1 MGFLTL
7 QPMCRIL
14 TSEKGFD
21 YVCWQNIFLWKSCR
35 IHPSAVVSLS
45 HYIYAATHTH
55 THGAHGL
62 MDKCCKYR
70 LHTHTHFFLTMDQSD
85 EHGKCFTATSA
96 SIPSYPIPL
105 FEQNKTTRKK
115 KLAKILFLL
124 VGAATTTATNSIKVL
139 VVRRERKSIYCV
151 RFFRRFVQKPTE
163 YGTSECRARDCK
175 CRSTAGD
182 AMHRP
187 TQLYNFT
194 CTTNNKK
201 SAQSVLQ
208 FLSRK

>member
-1 MGFLTL
+1 MSAGRTFFSGNRVESIRRRWFHFRTIYI
-7 QPMCRIL
+7 QP
-14 TSEKGFD
+14 
-21 YVCWQNIFLWKSCR
+21 
-35 IHPSAVVSLS
+35 
-45 HYIYAATHTH
+45 HTH

-62 MDKCCKYR
+62 MDKCCKHR
-70 LHTHTHFFLTMDQSD
+70 LHTHTFFFLTMDQSD

-96 SIPSYPIPL
+96 SIPSHPLPL
-105 FEQNKTTRKK
+105 FEQNKTTREK